1 MIKRILLFI
10 TTIIFLFVV
19 SYFTH
24 DYILLSKEIYL
35 AFSLLGVY
43 SFHVVSAIIV
53 YSIVELIAN
62 YLPNQA
68 GYAYLASIF
77 LKIGFFVLIFQA
89 SVFANEELTKP
100 ERFSLVIP
108 LFLFL
113 IAEAIAVS
121 KLLNN
126 KQFQ

>member
-1 MIKRILLFI
+1 MIKRIILFI
-10 TTIIFLFVV
+10 VSILVLFAV
-19 SYFTH
+19 SYFSH
-24 DYILLSKEIYL
+24 DMFLMKNETYLS
-35 AFSLLGVY
+35 FSLLSVY
-43 SFHVVSAIIV
+43 GFHVIAAIIV
-53 YSIVELIAN
+53 YTIVELVAS

-89 SVFANEELTKP
+89 SVFANEQLTKP
-100 ERFSLVIP
+100 ERISLVIP

-113 IAEAIAVS
+113 IIEAIAVS

-126 KQFQ
+126 KQFG

>member
-1 MIKRILLFI
+1 MIKRIL
-10 TTIIFLFVV
+10 
-19 SYFTH
+19 YFTVIILAVFAISFFSH
-24 DYILLSKEIYL
+24 DYTLNSKEILLS
-35 AFSLLGVY
+35 FSLLKVY
-43 SFHVVSAIIV
+43 SFHVIAAIIV
-53 YSIVELIAN
+53 YAIVELVADN
-62 YLPNQA
+62 LPNQA

-89 SVFANEELTKP
+89 SIFANEALSKP

-113 IAEAIAVS
+113 IIEAIAVS

-126 KQFQ
+126 KQFS